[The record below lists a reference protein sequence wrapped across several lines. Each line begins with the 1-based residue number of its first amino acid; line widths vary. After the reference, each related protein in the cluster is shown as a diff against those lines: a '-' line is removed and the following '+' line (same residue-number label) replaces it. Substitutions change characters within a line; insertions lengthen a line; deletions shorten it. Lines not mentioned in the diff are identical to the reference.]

1 MLEFGELFIDEMEL
15 ITNNN
20 LYAYNDQNRKVFSHK
35 KVPSDIINLLMSKK
49 PKGDIS
55 EKSKEIYRK
64 LVKASKKRDLNKQQQ
79 KILLIDT
86 PEKALERLTVLFGLQ
101 KAGDNNRE
109 LRNDMAILSDYLH
122 KKDLLTKMYDIC
134 GSKTFKISSSV
145 ELPGLF
151 F

>member
-35 KVPSDIINLLMSKK
+35 KVPSDIIDLLMSKR
-49 PKGDIS
+49 PKGNIS

-64 LVKASKKRDLNKQQQ
+64 LVKAAKLRDLNKQQQ

-86 PEKALERLTVLFGLQ
+86 PEKALERLIVLFGLQ
-101 KAGDNNRE
+101 RAGNNNRE
-109 LRNDMAILSDYLH
+109 LRNDITILSDYLH
-122 KKDLLTKMYDIC
+122 KKDLLTKDEL
-134 GSKTFKISSSV
+134 KIIQDYKIA
-145 ELPGLF
+145 
-151 F
+151 